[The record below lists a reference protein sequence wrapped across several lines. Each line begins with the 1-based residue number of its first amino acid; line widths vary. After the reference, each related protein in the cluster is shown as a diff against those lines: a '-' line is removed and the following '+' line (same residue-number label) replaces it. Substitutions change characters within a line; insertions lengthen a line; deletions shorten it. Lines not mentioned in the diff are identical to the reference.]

1 MFCYKFQMKK
11 IVKKFETFARAS
23 GYEPF
28 DHVNHR
34 GYWKQL
40 TVRTSRTGEILVWAI
55 LHPQDLTQDQKEDL
69 KKKLVETFVEN
80 VGEDPSIKVTSLH
93 IQFFGQR
100 GKGKNNFQ
108 SYELS
113 Q

>member
-1 MFCYKFQMKK
+1 MKK
-11 IVKKFETFARAS
+11 IVKKFEMFARAS

-55 LHPQDLTQDQKEDL
+55 LHPQDLTEDQKEDL